1 MFGEGTSRRKSS
13 SHRPALEPRWDTGT
27 YLNVCPGGRDLPF
40 VILSSIV
47 DTDGYR
53 QAEAQ
58 GGNSVAAARGRS
70 AVVRGPWARVR
81 IPRRGRTG
89 RGLHEGC
96 DLPPVPLQGGVPP
109 RPVRAVRGRS
119 ARRGRRTRGLLVHSA
134 HHPVRGAGD
143 AGSPA
148 PPPVRGR
155 ARRSGRRRDAGGAT
169 AQGARACAAGGA
181 SSTGCVRPASSVRR
195 HRLPLSELPLDLPR
209 DVHRAELRPAHGA
222 ELGRLEVLGGKRLV
236 VQLARARRIE
246 RQTELLVPVEGIA
259 RD

>member
-1 MFGEGTSRRKSS
+1 MFGEGTSRRKCS
-13 SHRPALEPRWDTGT
+13 SHRPALEPRWDTRT
-27 YLNVCPGGRDLPF
+27 YLNASPGGRDLPV
-40 VILSSIV
+40 VIPSSIV
-47 DTDGYR
+47 DTNGYR
-53 QAEAQ
+53 EAEAQ
-58 GGNSVAAARGRS
+58 GGDPVAAARGRS

-81 IPRRGRTG
+81 IPRRRRAGG
-89 RGLHEGC
+89 GLHEGC

-155 ARRSGRRRDAGGAT
+155 PRRSGRRRDAGGAT

-181 SSTGCVRPASSVRR
+181 SSTVRLRGVLCSS
-195 HRLPLSELPLDLPR
+195 
-209 DVHRAELRPAHGA
+209 
-222 ELGRLEVLGGKRLV
+222 
-236 VQLARARRIE
+236 
-246 RQTELLVPVEGIA
+246 T
-259 RD
+259 